1 MPQFNSQA
9 ITLASVTLL
18 IGLFIGYGLWGT
30 NATNSHAAVKTTND
44 SAAMSTMNHS
54 MDDMMMDMTANMKG
68 KTGDELDHV
77 FLDDMITHHQ
87 GAVDMA
93 KLLKEGTARPELKKF
108 ADDIITAQTAEIAQM
123 KEWNTQWFG
132 IHSH

>member
-18 IGLFIGYGLWGT
+18 VGIFIGYGLWGMDS
-30 NATNSHAAVKTTND
+30 TNSHSAVKTTSD
-44 SAAMSTMNHS
+44 SAAMSTMDHS

-93 KLLKEGTARPELKKF
+93 KLLKEGTQRPELKKF
-108 ADDIITAQTAEIAQM
+108 ADDIITAQTAEIVQM
-123 KEWNTQWFG
+123 KEWNNQWFG
-132 IHSH
+132 SHDH

>member
-1 MPQFNSQA
+1 MTTINQQT
-9 ITLASVTLL
+9 ITIASVTLVVG
-18 IGLFIGYGLWGT
+18 IFIGYGLWGMET
-30 NATNSHAAVKTTND
+30 TSSHSAEKPTND

-68 KTGDELDHV
+68 KTGDDLDHA

-93 KLLKEGTARPELKKF
+93 TLLKEGTMRPELKKF
-108 ADDIITAQTAEIAQM
+108 ADDIITAQTGEITQM
-123 KEWNTQWFG
+123 KMWNEEWFG
-132 IHSH
+132 AHSH